1 MIFGILISTMSGHS
15 KWATIK
21 NKKGAAD
28 AKRGQ
33 LFTKLIKEI
42 TAAARIGGGSVDGN
56 PRLRLA
62 LAKAKEGNM
71 PKDNIERAIKKGT
84 GELPGISYEE
94 VMYEGYA
101 PGGVAVLVEALTDN
115 KNRTTAEVRNIF
127 SKHGG
132 NMAGA
137 GSTAWIFHKKGY
149 ILVEKAKAEE
159 EKLMEAAL
167 GAGAEDL
174 KTEGLVFEVITA
186 VKDFD
191 TVKDALAKAGIAL
204 QSSELTMI
212 PDSVVLVKDEESAK
226 KVLSFVEALE
236 EHDDVNHAYAN
247 FDIPDEILSAAA
259 AS

>member
-1 MIFGILISTMSGHS
+1 MSGHS

-21 NKKGAAD
+21 HKKGAAD

-33 LFTKLIKEI
+33 LFTKLTKEI
-42 TAAARIGGGSVDGN
+42 TAAARAGGGEPDSN

-62 LAKAKEGNM
+62 LAKAREGNM
-71 PKDNIERAIKKGT
+71 PKDNIDRAVKKGT

-127 SKHGG
+127 VKHGG
-132 NMAGA
+132 NLAGA
-137 GSTAWIFHKKGY
+137 GSTAWIFHKKGD
-149 ILVEKAKAEE
+149 ILIDKAKVAED
-159 EKLMEAAL
+159 KLMEVAL

-174 KTEGLVFEVITA
+174 KTDGAVYEIITA

-191 TVKDALAKAGIAL
+191 TVKNALTAAGIEL
-204 QSSELTMI
+204 QSSDLTMV
-212 PDSVVLVKDEESAK
+212 PGTAVPVKDQETAR
-226 KVLSFVEALE
+226 KVLGFIDALE
-236 EHDDVNHAYAN
+236 EHDDVNNAYGN
-247 FDIPDEILSAAA
+247 FDIPDSILSELAK
-259 AS
+259 

>member
-1 MIFGILISTMSGHS
+1 MSGHS
-15 KWATIK
+15 KWASIK
-21 NKKGAAD
+21 HKKGAAD

-42 TAAARIGGGSVDGN
+42 TAAARAGGGSVDGN

-71 PKDNIERAIKKGT
+71 PKENIERAIKKGT
-84 GELPGISYEE
+84 GELPGVSYEE

-127 SKHGG
+127 TKHGG

-149 ILVEKAKAEE
+149 ILVEKTQIQE
-159 EKLMEAAL
+159 EKLMDLAL

-174 KTEGLVFEVITA
+174 KAEGASYEIMTHPKDLDA
-186 VKDFD
+186 VKSVLEQAG
-191 TVKDALAKAGIAL
+191 VKP
-204 QSSELTMI
+204 QSAELTMI
-212 PDSVVLVKDEESAK
+212 PASTVPLKDEETAK
-226 KVLSFVEALE
+226 KALSFIEALE
-236 EHDDVNHAYAN
+236 DHDDVNHAYAN
-247 FDIPDEILSAAA
+247 FDIPDEILAAA
-259 AS
+259 AK

>member
-1 MIFGILISTMSGHS
+1 MSGHS
-15 KWATIK
+15 KWASIK
-21 NKKGAAD
+21 HKKGAAD

-42 TAAARIGGGSVDGN
+42 TAAARAGGGSVDGN

-84 GELPGISYEE
+84 GELPGVSYEE

-101 PGGVAVLVEALTDN
+101 PGGVALLVEALTDN
-115 KNRTTAEVRNIF
+115 KNRTTAEIRNLF
-127 SKHGG
+127 TKHGG

-149 ILVEKAKAEE
+149 ILVDKTKADE
-159 EKLMEAAL
+159 EKLMETVL

-174 KTEGLVFEVITA
+174 KTEGLAFEVVTA
-186 VKDFD
+186 VKDLD
-191 TVKDALAKAGIAL
+191 TVKEALAKAGIPA
-204 QSSELTMI
+204 QSAELTMI
-212 PDSVVLVKDEESAK
+212 PDSTVPVKDEESAK
-226 KVLSFVEALE
+226 KVLAFVEALE
-236 EHDDVNHAYAN
+236 DHDDVNHAYAN

-259 AS
+259 AG

>member
-1 MIFGILISTMSGHS
+1 MSGHS
-15 KWATIK
+15 KWASIK
-21 NKKGAAD
+21 HKKGAAD
-28 AKRGQ
+28 AKRGA

-42 TAAARIGGGSVDGN
+42 TAAARAGGGDPDSN

-84 GELPGISYEE
+84 GELPGVSYEE

-115 KNRTTAEVRNIF
+115 KNRTTAEIRNIF
-127 SKHGG
+127 TKLGG

-149 ILVEKAKAEE
+149 ILVDKSRSSE
-159 EKLMEAAL
+159 EKLMDLVL

-174 KTEGLVFEVITA
+174 KGEGSVYEIITQPKDIDVI
-186 VKDFD
+186 KN
-191 TVKDALAKAGIAL
+191 ALLKAGIEP
-204 QSSELTMI
+204 QSAELTML
-212 PDSVVLVKDEESAK
+212 PSSTVPVRDEAAAK
-226 KVLSFVEALE
+226 KVLAFVEALE

>member
-1 MIFGILISTMSGHS
+1 MSGHS
-15 KWATIK
+15 KWASIK
-21 NKKGAAD
+21 HKKGAAD

-42 TAAARIGGGSVDGN
+42 TAAARAGGGSVDGN

-71 PKDNIERAIKKGT
+71 PKDNIDRAIKKGT
-84 GELPGISYEE
+84 GELPGVSYEE

-115 KNRTTAEVRNIF
+115 KNRTTAEIRNIF
-127 SKHGG
+127 TKLGG

-149 ILVEKAKAEE
+149 ILVDKAKTDE

-174 KTEGLVFEVITA
+174 KTEGTAFEVVTA
-186 VKDFD
+186 VKDLD
-191 TVKDALAKAGIAL
+191 TVKDALAKAGIPS
-204 QSSELTMI
+204 QSAELTMI
-212 PDSVVLVKDEESAK
+212 PASTITVKDEESAK
-226 KVLSFVEALE
+226 KVLAFVEALE
-236 EHDDVNHAYAN
+236 DHDDVNHAYAN
-247 FDIPDEILSAAA
+247 FDIPDEILSSAAA
-259 AS
+259 Q

>member
-1 MIFGILISTMSGHS
+1 MSGHS
-15 KWATIK
+15 KWASIK
-21 NKKGAAD
+21 HKKGAAD

-42 TAAARIGGGSVDGN
+42 TAAARAGGGSVDGN

-84 GELPGISYEE
+84 GELPGVSYEE

-101 PGGVAVLVEALTDN
+101 PGGIAVLVEALTDN
-115 KNRTTAEVRNIF
+115 KNRTTAEIRNLF
-127 SKHGG
+127 SKNGG

-137 GSTAWIFHKKGY
+137 GSTAWIFQKKGY
-149 ILVEKAKAEE
+149 ILVEKSQVQE
-159 EKLMEAAL
+159 EKLMDLAL

-174 KTEGLVFEVITA
+174 KSEGTSYEIITNPKDLDA
-186 VKDFD
+186 VRS
-191 TVKDALAKAGIAL
+191 TLEQSGVKS
-204 QSSELTMI
+204 QSAELTMLATSTV
-212 PDSVVLVKDEESAK
+212 PVRDEATAK
-226 KVLSFVEALE
+226 KVLSFVESLE
-236 EHDDVNHAYAN
+236 ELDDVNHAYAN
-247 FDIPDEILSAAA
+247 FDIPDEILAAA